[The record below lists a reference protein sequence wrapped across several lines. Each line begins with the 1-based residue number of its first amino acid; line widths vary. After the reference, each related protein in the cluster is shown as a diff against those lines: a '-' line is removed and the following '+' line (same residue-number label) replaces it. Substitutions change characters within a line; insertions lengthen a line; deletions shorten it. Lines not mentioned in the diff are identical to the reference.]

1 MIFNTLSIEVNETN
15 IAFSVFNGIILKS
28 YGLVKLTHFELLKIL
43 FEIEEKITDLIK
55 KHKVTLL
62 VMKQLNMTRNDKE
75 KLYQEGLVRTVI
87 MLACARKNV
96 VFQEY
101 KVDGYFKK
109 LTMGKNTFKK
119 KLKVLNRNG
128 IEIKE
133 SSILSEDE
141 KILVDCILLGEG
153 VATGKLQIS
162 K

>member
-28 YGLVKLTHFELLKIL
+28 YGLVKLTHFELPKIL
-43 FEIEEKITDLIK
+43 FEIEEKIANLIK
-55 KHKVTLL
+55 EHKVTLL
-62 VMKQLNMTRNDKE
+62 VVKQLNMARNDKE